1 LELPAATKV
10 ELTFMLWVEIKC
22 DKQREVLYMEK
33 NQKTSESGKKLPE
46 KTFRAGPISATLWK
60 NQVLT
65 KEGKQA
71 EFMSVTFK
79 RSYKDK
85 ETDEWKETNS
95 LNVRD
100 LPRAV
105 VVLNK
110 AYEHLVLS
118 GQGDLAP
125 EMQ

>member
-1 LELPAATKV
+1 V
-10 ELTFMLWVEIKC
+10 ELQIPLQVEIKC

-33 NQKTSESGKKLPE
+33 NQKTNESGKKLPE
-46 KTFRAGPISATLWK
+46 KTFRAGPVSATLWK
-60 NQVLT
+60 NQVTT
-65 KEGKQA
+65 KEGREA

-85 ETDEWKETNS
+85 DTDEWKTTNS

-118 GQGDLAP
+118 GQSDLAP
-125 EMQ
+125 ELQ